1 MVFLLPKAFEKPL
14 REKSTLTT
22 RRLKEEEHHHHPPK
36 KEKKKK
42 KKHRRSHGNKR
53 PQETPGAQKAIRNF
67 LMATSPHLRLA
78 KIAQSPPPWGLARGP
93 GPAAAFESDVLF
105 LPQRCHGSS
114 RSPRDPREHRIST
127 PRPQGRAPGFANPS
141 RNK

>member
-14 REKSTLTT
+14 GEKSTLTT
-22 RRLKEEEHHHHPPK
+22 GRLKEEENHHQHHHPQK
-36 KEKKKK
+36 KEKK
-42 KKHRRSHGNKR
+42 RNTRSHGNKR

-78 KIAQSPPPWGLARGP
+78 HSPPPWGLARGP

-105 LPQRCHGSS
+105 LPRRCHGSS